1 MPPKPPIEL
10 LICDC
15 DGVLI
20 DSEIIAERHLH
31 AALAEHYPAHE
42 LDVVLAGTFGLQTRD
57 IMARAEAHFG
67 KPLPEGFL
75 EKNRAITKALIR
87 EQVKP
92 IDGVREALLQIDL
105 PLAVA
110 SNSYADALAFA
121 LQRCELVERV
131 NVGAFSADQVERPKP
146 APDLYLLAAE
156 RAGVDPSRC
165 LVVEDS
171 ITGATAALTAGMQ
184 VIGFLGASHIPP
196 EHGEALRQ
204 LGVQH
209 LIGRMSELPPLVE
222 SLRHGS
228 D

>member
-1 MPPKPPIEL
+1 MAPKPPIEL

-20 DSEIIAERHLH
+20 DSEIIAEHHLH
-31 AALAEHYPAHE
+31 TALAEYYPAHE
-42 LDVVLAGTFGLQTRD
+42 LEVVLAGTFGLQTAD

-87 EQVKP
+87 EQVQP
-92 IDGVREALLQIDL
+92 IAGVRDALLQIDL

-121 LQRCELVERV
+121 LQRCDLVERV

-156 RAGVDPSRC
+156 RAGVDPSCC

-204 LGVQH
+204 LGVHH

-222 SLRHGS
+222 RLRHGS

>member
-222 SLRHGS
+222 RLRHGS

>member
-1 MPPKPPIEL
+1 MAPKPPIEL

-20 DSEIIAERHLH
+20 DSEIIAEHHLH
-31 AALAEHYPAHE
+31 TALAEYYPAHE
-42 LDVVLAGTFGLQTRD
+42 LEMVLAGTFGLQTAD

-87 EQVKP
+87 EQVQP
-92 IDGVREALLQIDL
+92 IAGVRDALLQIDL

-121 LQRCELVERV
+121 LQRCDLVERV

-171 ITGATAALTAGMQ
+171 ITAGMQ

-204 LGVQH
+204 LGVHH

-222 SLRHGS
+222 RLRHGS

>member
-75 EKNRAITKALIR
+75 EKSRAITKALIR

-222 SLRHGS
+222 RLRHGS

>member
-121 LQRCELVERV
+121 LQRCELVKRV

-222 SLRHGS
+222 RLRHGS

>member
-20 DSEIIAERHLH
+20 DSEIIAEHHLH
-31 AALAEHYPAHE
+31 TALAEYYPAHE
-42 LDVVLAGTFGLQTRD
+42 LEVVLAGTFGLQTAD

-87 EQVKP
+87 EQVQP
-92 IDGVREALLQIDL
+92 IAGVRDALLQIDL

-121 LQRCELVERV
+121 LQRCDLVERV

-204 LGVQH
+204 LGVHH

-222 SLRHGS
+222 RLRHGS

>member
-1 MPPKPPIEL
+1 MPPKLPIEL

-42 LDVVLAGTFGLQTRD
+42 LEVVLAGTFGLQTRD

-67 KPLPEGFL
+67 TPLPEGFL
-75 EKNRAITKALIR
+75 DKNRAITKALIR
-87 EQVKP
+87 EQVQP
-92 IDGVREALLQIDL
+92 IAGAREALLEIDL

-110 SNSYADALAFA
+110 SNSHADAVQFA
-121 LQRCELVERV
+121 LQRCELLDRV

-146 APDLYLLAAE
+146 APDVYLLAAKS
-156 RAGVDPSRC
+156 AGVEPGNC

-204 LGVQH
+204 LGVAH
-209 LIGRMSELPPLVE
+209 LIGRMSELPALVRRLQE
-222 SLRHGS
+222 GAA
-228 D
+228 

>member
-131 NVGAFSADQVERPKP
+131 NIGAFSADQVERPKP

-222 SLRHGS
+222 RLRHGS

>member
-1 MPPKPPIEL
+1 MAPKPPIEL

-20 DSEIIAERHLH
+20 DSEIIAEHHLH
-31 AALAEHYPAHE
+31 SALAEHYPAHE
-42 LDVVLAGTFGLQTRD
+42 LEVVLAGTFGLQTAD
-57 IMARAEAHFG
+57 IIARAEAHFG

-92 IDGVREALLQIDL
+92 IPGVREALMQIDL

-110 SNSYADALAFA
+110 SNSHADAVAFA
-121 LQRCELVERV
+121 LQRCELTERV
-131 NVGAFSADQVERPKP
+131 TVGAFSADQVERPKP

-171 ITGATAALTAGMQ
+171 ATGATAALTAGMQ

-196 EHGEALRQ
+196 EHGETLRQ
-204 LGVQH
+204 LGVHH
-209 LIGRMSELPPLVE
+209 LIGRMSELPALVQR
-222 SLRHGS
+222 LRHGS